1 MIIFRFALR
10 SLRHRPASFV
20 ASFVS
25 LFLGATILMTFASL
39 LDTRANA
46 AVDEATGRTLTI
58 MASAVG
64 GWGLVLVVVAVMSTL
79 GLLVRQRDAELAL
92 LKSVGA
98 TPAQIGQLIVGEA
111 VSIAIIAFLAA
122 ITPAVFAG
130 KLVVEL
136 LKNTQRVPRGVP
148 AEFGPFAIG
157 IGLGITLLAAAIAA
171 AATAWRG
178 ARIGVREGLLTASV
192 GGARPG
198 RVRLIAGVL
207 VLAAGISAGV
217 LTATVFTGREPA
229 LMAVGGQGAILSAVG
244 FALLAPSLLTV
255 ITRALT
261 RALRRTGASGHLA
274 VLNLRGQT
282 QQLAGA
288 LVPNILFTGMATGT
302 LYMQSIENSAAT
314 GARTEI
320 ARSIETLNYVVV
332 GMVALFAAIMV
343 VNTLIATTIHRRREF
358 GQQRLV
364 GSTPPQVLGMVG
376 LEGAVLASTGVLF
389 GSIASVA
396 TVVPYS
402 LVKTGSVLPDATI
415 TIYLGIVLTACALTL
430 ASSVGTAR
438 RAIRVPAVRA
448 CR

>member
-1 MIIFRFALR
+1 MIIFRLALR

-39 LDTRANA
+39 LDTRAN
-46 AVDEATGRTLTI
+46 VDESTGRILTI

-79 GLLVRQRDAELAL
+79 GLLVRQRDTELAL
-92 LKSVGA
+92 LKSIGA
-98 TPAQIGQLIVGEA
+98 TPAQIGKLIVGEA
-111 VSIAIIAFLAA
+111 LSIAIIAFLAA
-122 ITPAVFAG
+122 ITPAVFTG
-130 KLVVEL
+130 RLVVDL
-136 LKNTQRVPRGVP
+136 LKNAQRLPERVP
-148 AEFGPFAIG
+148 AEFGPFAIS
-157 IGLGITLLAAAIAA
+157 IGLGITLLAAGIAA
-171 AATAWRG
+171 AATAWRR
-178 ARIGVREGLLTASV
+178 ARSGVREGLLTASI
-192 GGARPG
+192 GDGRPG
-198 RVRLIAGVL
+198 WVRLIAGLL
-207 VLAAGISAGV
+207 VLATGISAGV

-229 LMAVGGQGAILSAVG
+229 LMAIGGQGAILSAVG
-244 FALLAPSLLTV
+244 FALLAPTLLAV
-255 ITRALT
+255 ITRAV
-261 RALRRTGASGHLA
+261 AKPLRRTGASGHLA

-332 GMVALFAAIMV
+332 GMVALFAAIML

-358 GQQRLV
+358 GQQRLA

-415 TIYLGIVLTACALTL
+415 TIYLGVVLIACALTL
-430 ASSVGTAR
+430 TSSVGTAR
-438 RAIRVPAVRA
+438 QAIRVPAVQA